1 MKKNLPFTFIQRKQ
15 ISAAQYIG
23 FQGGYKRPFYIS
35 LKYRKIIF
43 DKKNPH
49 IMIHIIDFISIKS
62 VTCLSITLSFL
73 AALIKVRQYL
83 ILNNYLNSLSKYI
96 SEWM

>member
-1 MKKNLPFTFIQRKQ
+1 
-15 ISAAQYIG
+15 
-23 FQGGYKRPFYIS
+23 
-35 LKYRKIIF
+35 
-43 DKKNPH
+43 
-49 IMIHIIDFISIKS
+49 MIHILDFISIKS

-73 AALIKVRQYL
+73 AALIKVRQYF